1 MSAAPGEPVSLLGD
15 PICADTDVKRYEIE
29 NKEKMFNAN
38 DKLVILFINIKH
50 DLEA

>member
-1 MSAAPGEPVSLLGD
+1 MPAEPGAPVSLLGD

-29 NKEKMFNAN
+29 KKEKMFNAN
-38 DKLVILFINIKH
+38 DKRVILFIHLKH